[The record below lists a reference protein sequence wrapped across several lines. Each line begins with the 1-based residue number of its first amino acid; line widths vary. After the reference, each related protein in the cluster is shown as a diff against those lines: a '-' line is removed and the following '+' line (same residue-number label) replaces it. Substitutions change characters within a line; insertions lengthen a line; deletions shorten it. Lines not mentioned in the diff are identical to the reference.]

1 MSKPKRITQAL
12 AVAGAGLALA
22 VSAGA
27 TGAHA
32 ATATAAGAP
41 SASAAAACVSLV
53 GTYSDG
59 FSKYG
64 TVRNICSGTYSFY
77 FVINNWPDTGCFSI
91 GGNQTKSYRT
101 GGIASPAAA
110 RTAYC

>member
-1 MSKPKRITQAL
+1 LSTVKRIAQAL
-12 AVAGAGLALA
+12 ALTGAGIAL
-22 VSAGA
+22 STTTGA
-27 TGAHA
+27 TAVHA
-32 ATATAAGAP
+32 APAAGRGV
-41 SASAAAACVSLV
+41 SAAAACVSLV
-53 GTYSDG
+53 GTYADG

-101 GGIASPAAA
+101 GGISSPAAA